1 MRIVG
6 STFKKAKNAPTVK
19 PIYLYS
25 ILYDETSNSYKRY
38 TSWPGGIEFDGI
50 QYDHYPI
57 RHGEFKEDA
66 SGKIQ
71 KSSLTISNVSREI
84 QALIDDNDGLR
95 NKQVTITQVWFEHIG
110 DASAFISD
118 SFIISDT
125 LVTEEVATFTLA
137 SPLDVLDIRLPRR
150 SLTRVFC
157 RFRFKGDECAYAG
170 AESTCNKT
178 LQRCREL
185 ENVNRFGG
193 FPATPLQRQSVGSS

>member
-1 MRIVG
+1 MRVVG
-6 STFKKAKNAPTVK
+6 GSYKKAKNSETVK

-25 ILYDETSNSYKRY
+25 ILYNENTNSYKRY
-38 TSWPGGIEFDGI
+38 TSWPGGIEYDGI
-50 QYDHYPI
+50 QYNHYPI
-57 RHGEFKEDA
+57 THAPFKEDI

-71 KSSLTISNVSREI
+71 KSNISLSNVNREV
-84 QALIDDNDGLR
+84 QALLDDNDGLR
-95 NKQVTITQVWFEHIG
+95 NKKITITQVWFEHIG

-118 SFIISDT
+118 TYYISDS
-125 LVTEEVATFTLA
+125 VITELKAVLSIA
-137 SPLDVLDIRLPRR
+137 SPLDVLNIRLPRR

-170 AESTCNKT
+170 TETNCNKT

-185 ENVNRFGG
+185 ENVHRFGG